1 MQRANSTHTGFT
13 QGNAYAAEGGRAR
26 AAKLSPERRR
36 EIARA
41 GWLGRVRRQF
51 GGDVD
56 AARAY
61 IADLGRWAGD
71 PYDGDP
77 IPRVYQHPGEPSE
90 YRARRYQLPLF
101 GGTR

>member
-1 MQRANSTHTGFT
+1 MSCTLFER
-13 QGNAYAAEGGRAR
+13 GNEYAAVGGKAR

-51 GGDVD
+51 GGDED

-61 IADLGRWAGD
+61 VADLGRFAGD

-77 IPRVYQHPGEPSE
+77 VPRVYHHPGDANE
-90 YRARRYQLPLF
+90 YRARRYQLTLW
-101 GGTR
+101 GGVR

>member
-1 MQRANSTHTGFT
+1 MSRADPTHTRFT
-13 QGNAYAAEGGRAR
+13 QGNTYAAEGGRAR

-36 EIARA
+36 EIARL
-41 GWLGRVRRQF
+41 GWLGRVHRQF

-61 IADLGRWAGD
+61 VADLGRWAGD

-90 YRARRYQLPLF
+90 YRARRYQLTLWD
-101 GGTR
+101 GAS

>member
-1 MQRANSTHTGFT
+1 MKQSNRFT
-13 QGNAYAAEGGRAR
+13 RGNAYAAQGGRAR
-26 AAKLSPERRR
+26 
-36 EIARA
+36 ARA

-77 IPRVYQHPGEPSE
+77 IPRVYAHPGEPSE

-101 GGTR
+101 GGAR

>member
-1 MQRANSTHTGFT
+1 MSRTRFE
-13 QGNAYAAEGGRAR
+13 QGNAYAAAGGRAR
-26 AAKLSPERRR
+26 AAKLTPERRR

-51 GGDVD
+51 GGDED

-61 IADLGRWAGD
+61 VADLGRWAGD

-77 IPRVYQHPGEPSE
+77 VPRVYQHPGDAGE
-90 YRARRYQLPLF
+90 YRARRYQLALW
-101 GGTR
+101 GGVR